1 ATDATALTQA
11 LKSSLLAILK
21 INTSLVSPAIATN
34 NFDRTRSLNNI
45 YYAMF
50 EPDSGPR
57 WKGNLKKLIFS
68 SKGYVADVN
77 DLPAI
82 KTDGSI
88 IENAQTYWS
97 GERDGNIVV
106 KGGAQAML
114 AEKASRSIYVIN
126 KAQSRLDN
134 FTRSNLE
141 SIAGS

>member
-1 ATDATALTQA
+1 
-11 LKSSLLAILK
+11 
-21 INTSLVSPAIATN
+21 
-34 NFDRTRSLNNI
+34 
-45 YYAMF
+45 
-50 EPDSGPR
+50 
-57 WKGNLKKLIFS
+57 
-68 SKGYVADVN
+68 
-77 DLPAI
+77 
-82 KTDGSI
+82 GSI

-141 SIAGS
+141 SIAGSASTLISDLQVTDSAAVDSLINWTRGVDVDDED